1 MHFKKMAFACA
12 MLASVTS
19 TIAQPAAATDEAT
32 PKPAKE
38 KKICRRGDA
47 PTGSILGASVTC
59 HTKSEWDKI
68 DAANSRNVDTL
79 VTRTRELQTNP
90 MLGHQ

>member
-1 MHFKKMAFACA
+1 MRFKMMAAAGMVLWTIPAFAQTA
-12 MLASVTS
+12 DTA
-19 TIAQPAAATDEAT
+19 PA
-32 PKPAKE
+32 PKPKKE

-90 MLGHQ
+90 MLGH

>member
-1 MHFKKMAFACA
+1 MYFKKMAFACA
-12 MLASVTS
+12 MLLVAPAV
-19 TIAQPAAATDEAT
+19 AQTAPATDTPA
-32 PKPAKE
+32 PKPIKE

-47 PTGSILGASVTC
+47 PTGSILGAAVTC
-59 HTKSEWDKI
+59 HTKTEWDKI

-90 MLGHQ
+90 MLGH